1 VALGARASALRGLI
15 FILMHIEK
23 LQPTV
28 FTPLDDGTGV
38 LLNLQT
44 LLYYSLN
51 KTGAAVWQQI
61 EEKRAPRPRF
71 WRQS

>member
-1 VALGARASALRGLI
+1 MPRDRPVRARRRACASARRRLI
-15 FILMHIEK
+15 FILMYIEK

-44 LLYYSLN
+44 LLYYSL
-51 KTGAAVWQQI
+51 K
-61 EEKRAPRPRF
+61 
-71 WRQS
+71 